1 MKHYL
6 KTDSAGV
13 VWGYTASDFSP
24 GEDWVEV
31 DFDATGSATGPT
43 KMRLVNGALVDTGQ
57 PQLPPETW
65 LTWDTAAMQWV
76 DPRDLAAHKAAKWE
90 EIKGARSEAEYAGFV
105 WDGSPFDSDPLS
117 QQKIIGA
124 SQWAGLNPAFVI
136 DWTLAD
142 NTVRSLNSQQMQQ
155 VGQALGVHV
164 NTVYDKGRTL
174 RQQIESATTIP
185 EVDAI
190 HW

>member
-1 MKHYL
+1 MRYCIYDSTGRIL
-6 KTDSAGV
+6 K
-13 VWGYTASDFSP
+13 F
-24 GEDWVEV
+24 
-31 DFDATGSATGPT
+31 GSATEDMLPLLEQEGNV
-43 KMRLVNGALVDTGQ
+43 LELGDVSCDDASQYVENGQLVDMPARPGQ
-57 PQLPPETW
+57 YFVFDYTIK
-65 LTWDTAAMQWV
+65 QWV
-76 DPRDLAAHKAAKWE
+76 DPRDLAQVKADKWE
-90 EIKGARSEAEYAGFV
+90 EIKQARTAAEYAGFV
-105 WDGSPFDSDPLS
+105 WDGSTFDSDPAS

-124 SQWAGLNPAFVI
+124 SQWASLNPAFEI

-164 NTVYDKGRTL
+164 NTVYEKGRTL

-185 EVDAI
+185 GVEAI